1 MRVYGYL
8 SQFDMDKDSLILQ
21 ILEVFIKLNHIAG
34 FTTVKRS
41 DLTEMENGLV
51 LLEVHELQELFSSVT
66 QNAITALQKVDAD
79 IQAIAKEGI
88 RRLEAMDRDADL
100 VESANMLQL

>member
-1 MRVYGYL
+1 
-8 SQFDMDKDSLILQ
+8 MDKDSLILQ

-88 RRLEAMDRDADL
+88 RRLEAMDRDTDL
-100 VESANMLQL
+100 VESANMLQF

>member
-1 MRVYGYL
+1 MREYGYL

-51 LLEVHELQELFSSVT
+51 LLETSELQALFSSVT
-66 QNAITALQKVDAD
+66 QNAIDALQKIDAD
-79 IQAIAKEGI
+79 IQAIAREGI
-88 RRLEAMDRDADL
+88 QRLEAMDRDADMT
-100 VESANMLQL
+100 ESTIMLQF